1 MSAALERLKRH
12 DAQQAQPET
21 REEKTMELLTSLLA
35 AVEAQNSRLAGVTER
50 QQKLAS
56 YVKAMDEQTGRQIE
70 AMEKR
75 LRQSITA
82 ASAPAPNESSTS
94 ESTRKELHEIGQTLS
109 ALASVIDGK
118 QIDAAVSS
126 LKTATAR
133 VEKTTAWNSEQA
145 AEFVEK
151 YERALNAAG
160 RTINTTRDQ
169 AATAIQETASAVA
182 DGAAERVE
190 AAIGRLD
197 AARQST
203 EHLVEAAERLQKPLG
218 WAAAAR
224 MGLVLLPVAMVLL
237 MGVQTV
243 WTLVVGIQ
251 WALAQHWELW
261 LDIIAAIGLAGLV
274 GGAAFGLWRLTVWV
288 KAALDDAATRLGRK
302 RR

>member
-1 MSAALERLKRH
+1 MSAALERLKQH
-12 DAQQAQPET
+12 AAQQEMPASRTET
-21 REEKTMELLTSLLA
+21 VMEVLDSLRA
-35 AVEAQNSRLAGVTER
+35 AVEAQNRSLAVLADR

-56 YVKAMDEQTGRQIE
+56 YVKAMDEETNRQNA
-70 AMEKR
+70 AMELR
-75 LRQSITA
+75 LLQSITA

-118 QIDAAVSS
+118 QIGDAVSS
-126 LKTATAR
+126 LSSATTR
-133 VEKTTAWNSEQA
+133 IEKTTAWNSEQA
-145 AEFVEK
+145 TEFVGK

-160 RTINTTRDQ
+160 RAVNTTRDEAV
-169 AATAIQETASAVA
+169 AAIKDTATGVA
-182 DGAAERVE
+182 DGTAGQVA

-197 AARQST
+197 AARQSA

-224 MGLVLLPVAMVLL
+224 MGLVVLPVTVVLL

-243 WTLVVGIQ
+243 WALVVGIQ
-251 WALAQHWELW
+251 WALAQDWALW
-261 LDIIAAIGLAGLV
+261 LDIIAATGLASLV
-274 GGAAFGLWRLTVWV
+274 VGSGYGLWRLAAWV